1 MPDTILVI
9 DDSPE
14 IRKLVQIRLSKEQFT
29 IHAAHDAASGLA
41 MARQFDPDLILLDV
55 DMPDCDGFTACA
67 ELKSDPDTMNIP
79 IIFLTGASSTQE
91 KVRGLEMGAI
101 DYVTKPF
108 DSIEL
113 QARVRSALRTKY
125 LLELLSKKAMIDG
138 LTGLWNRTY
147 LDAHMSIEL
156 SAARRNGTQLSCIMI
171 DIDHFKSL
179 NDTYGHS
186 FGDTVL
192 KGVATILQQGCREQ
206 DIVCRYGG
214 EEFTILLP
222 NTELSA
228 AQDLAERLRSAI
240 ELQQFYH
247 RNNSVSVTCSFGVS
261 TLRSTVPPSL
271 VELADRAL
279 YEAKR
284 TGRNCVIACPCELQP
299 A

>member
-14 IRKLVQIRLSKEQFT
+14 IRKLVKIRLSKEQFE
-29 IHAAHDAASGLA
+29 IHTAEDGVSGFK
-41 MARQFDPDLILLDV
+41 MAREIQPDLILLDV
-55 DMPDCDGFTACA
+55 DMPDRDGFATCA
-67 ELKSDPDTMNIP
+67 DLKSDPDTMNIP
-79 IIFLTGASSTQE
+79 IIFLTGACSTEE

-125 LLELLSKKAMIDG
+125 LLDLLSKKAMIDG

-147 LDAHMSIEL
+147 LDAHLSIEL
-156 SAARRNGTQLSCIMI
+156 SSARRNHTQLSCIMI
-171 DIDHFKSL
+171 DIDHFKVL

-192 KGVATILQQGCREQ
+192 KGVAKLLHEGCREH

-214 EEFTILLP
+214 EEFTVLLP
-222 NTELSA
+222 NTELSD
-228 AQDLAERLRSAI
+228 AQELAERLRAII
-240 ELQQFYH
+240 ELQQYYY
-247 RNNSVSVTCSFGVS
+247 RNEAISVTCSFGVS
-261 TLRSTVPPSL
+261 TLCASAPPSL
-271 VELADRAL
+271 VELADKAL
-279 YEAKR
+279 YEAKKI
-284 TGRNCVIACPCELQP
+284 GRNCVIACPCEL
-299 A
+299 ATA